1 MHFNIKGGTKFLLF
15 GGFMQL
21 KFLRN
26 SLLAFGFL
34 GAITSLGFAAD
45 CEETNCSSFRIGV
58 GGAYHTL
65 DGKEASISSTGGY
78 LSFAARGILKQRL
91 MSELSGKVG
100 VGSAKASESY
110 FATLDEKPLS
120 VFTEASF
127 KIGLNISSKQLPL
140 FVNAVYGWDNFST
153 NTKDKGIGLSRELG
167 GIEIVGYYHFF
178 AGNYLLQNDVSS
190 KLGGTNYMIKAS
202 LGYASNITPN
212 LGFYIK
218 AIGKYENM
226 SASKLT
232 ATSVNYPASTN
243 YVGMIELGFEL

>member
-1 MHFNIKGGTKFLLF
+1 
-15 GGFMQL
+15 MQL

-26 SLLAFGFL
+26 LLLTFGFL
-34 GAITSLGFAAD
+34 GAITSLSLAAD

-65 DGKEASISSTGGY
+65 DGKGANNISSTGGY
-78 LSFAARGILKQRL
+78 LSFAARGTLKQRL

-100 VGSAKASESY
+100 VGSAKASGAY

-127 KIGLNISSKQLPL
+127 KIGLNISSKHLPL

-153 NTKDKGIGLSRELG
+153 NTKDKGVGLSRELG
-167 GIEIVGYYHFF
+167 GAELEGFLPTRNNSKIEYLVGYYHFF

-202 LGYASNITPN
+202 LGYVSNITPN

-226 SASKLT
+226 SDSKLT
-232 ATSVNYPASTN
+232 ATNVNYPASTN
-243 YVGMIELGFEL
+243 YVGMIELGLEL

>member
-1 MHFNIKGGTKFLLF
+1 
-15 GGFMQL
+15 MQL

-167 GIEIVGYYHFF
+167 GVEIEGFLPTRNNSKIEYLVGYYHFF
-178 AGNYLLQNDVSS
+178 AANYLLQNDVSS

>member
-1 MHFNIKGGTKFLLF
+1 MRFRFL
-15 GGFMQL
+15 
-21 KFLRN
+21 KT
-26 SLLAFGFL
+26 SLLSLGFL
-34 GAITSLGFAAD
+34 GTMVSSSLALN
-45 CEETNCSSFRIGV
+45 CEESNCKSLRIGV
-58 GGAYHTL
+58 GGAYHSLNATGA
-65 DGKEASISSTGGY
+65 DISSTGGY
-78 LSFAARGILKQRL
+78 LSFAARGTLKQRL
-91 MSELSGKVG
+91 MSEISGKVG
-100 VGSAKASESY
+100 VGSAEASGSY

-127 KIGLNISSKQLPL
+127 KIGLNVLSKQLPL

-167 GIEIVGYYHFF
+167 GVELEGFLPTSNTSKIEYLVGYYHFF

-190 KLGGTNYMIKAS
+190 KLGGSDYMIKAS
-202 LGYASNITPN
+202 LGYASDITPN

-226 SASKLT
+226 STSKFT

-243 YVGMIELGFEL
+243 YVGMIELGIEL